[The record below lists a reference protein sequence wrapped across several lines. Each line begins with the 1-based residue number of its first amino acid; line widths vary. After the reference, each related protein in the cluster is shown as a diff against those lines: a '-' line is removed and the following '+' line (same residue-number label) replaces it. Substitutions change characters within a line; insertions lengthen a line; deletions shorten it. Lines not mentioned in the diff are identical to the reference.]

1 MAKFK
6 LLFNIWARDKSDKR
20 ENKNNNVLS
29 LIMSQVI
36 YEKA

>member
-6 LLFNIWARDKSDKR
+6 LLFNIRARDKSDKR
-20 ENKNNNVLS
+20 EKKKNVLS